1 MTLPEDDETI
11 FELFVDWLY
20 HQRYD
25 VPPTPNDPENPCD
38 RFMQPVQLFVLAD
51 KYGVRNLK
59 NVIVSQIHS
68 VVKMS
73 SDVPKEATIAYAYE
87 HTSQN
92 STIRKVLADMMA
104 YYAGR
109 NWFERAVN
117 QTWLRDHHDI
127 SMDVMVKLAK
137 RAEDAYGG
145 PFYRGVPEEY
155 VEKEEESE
163 E

>member
-25 VPPTPNDPENPCD
+25 VPSTPNDPETPCD

-104 YYAGR
+104 CYVGR

-127 SMDVMVKLAK
+127 SMDVMVRLAE

-155 VEKEEESE
+155 VEEEEESE